1 MTINNEFIRRLQ
13 KEIPVIAQV
22 ESNDASSTKRLNQM
36 QREMIARDVAE
47 LINEFVPGLELIEQQ
62 DG

>member
-22 ESNDASSTKRLNQM
+22 ESNDPNSTKRLNQM
-36 QREMIARDVAE
+36 QREMVARDVAE